1 MWQVT
6 CDRWHVT
13 GDRWH
18 MTHGVGWTFS
28 YNFSSLALTVWD
40 LWFFEDLEEKDQWV
54 SDSVN
59 KEAVRRTAPAT
70 RGLLKTLLPLSYST
84 ISYLYFCHVYY
95 RNLFNPPLFLL
106 YVLFPPSFDF
116 FLCPGVVFGKIQ
128 FFGVYT
134 LLCKTIYHNLIVMSR
149 GRL

>member
-1 MWQVT
+1 MTSDMWP
-6 CDRWHVT
+6 VT
-13 GDRWH
+13 GDTWH
-18 MTHGVGWTFS
+18 ITCETWCGVKILS
-28 YNFSSLALTVWD
+28 C
-40 LWFFEDLEEKDQWV
+40 FEVLEEKDQWV

-116 FLCPGVVFGKIQ
+116 FYVPASCLAKSSFLVF
-128 FFGVYT
+128 T
-134 LLCKTIYHNLIVMSR
+134 LYFARQYITI
-149 GRL
+149 